1 MNKKDRTVSASGAL
15 LAIAFALLL
24 AGRLSAGDDDAKA
37 EKSIKAI
44 GGKVVRDDKATGKPV
59 IVVDL
64 TNTKVTDAG
73 LKELELA
80 GLKSL
85 QTLSL
90 SGTGVTDA
98 GLKELAGF
106 ESLQTLDLSLTG
118 VTGAGLKELAGLKSL
133 QTLML
138 ISTAGVTDAGVAE
151 LQKALPKCKV
161 LR

>member
-1 MNKKDRTVSASGAL
+1 MNKKDRAISTIGAL
-15 LAIAFALLL
+15 LAIALALLL
-24 AGRLSAGDDDAKA
+24 AGPLSAGDDDTKS

-64 TNTKVTDAG
+64 TNTKVTDAR

-98 GLKELAGF
+98 VLIELAC
-106 ESLQTLDLSLTG
+106 
-118 VTGAGLKELAGLKSL
+118 LKS
-133 QTLML
+133 
-138 ISTAGVTDAGVAE
+138 
-151 LQKALPKCKV
+151 
-161 LR
+161 